1 MTHFQR
7 LLNNIELLKAD
18 KKNCSKKWAPYRI
31 KPLEDE
37 IKEAREFAENFMN
50 KNGTIC
56 EISLAMMLLEMRN
69 LERRIDE
76 LETETRELRCMKEE
90 D

>member
-1 MTHFQR
+1 MTRFQR
-7 LLNNIELLKAD
+7 LLNSIELLKAD

-37 IKEAREFAENFMN
+37 IKEASEFAENFMN
-50 KNGTIC
+50 KDGTIC

-69 LERRIDE
+69 LSQQLDN
-76 LETETRELRCMKEE
+76 LETEVRELRYMQEY
-90 D
+90 